1 MTIMES
7 AKDMIPTR
15 KETTAH
21 VQRGAGAGAG
31 IGASTG
37 AEGAEGTDLLPFSPL
52 LLFLP

>member
-7 AKDMIPTR
+7 VKDMIPTR

-37 AEGAEGTDLLPFSPL
+37 TEGADLLPFSPL